1 MSGLTVLV
9 NAPARAAS
17 DRPGKASGR
26 AIPGPAATAAMME
39 IRDEMLTSARGQDNL
54 LFMRERSSSRLT
66 KELVLHLWTK
76 TYNTE
81 GKPDWSHILPYYDD
95 NIYFRDSIQEIRGI
109 EEFTAM
115 TERLAKRSKDLKMK
129 IVNAVMEGDLIM
141 MEWEM
146 TIKFKKN
153 PSSVLY
159 GSSRL
164 TLNGEGRII
173 QQRDYYDLWGDI
185 FDNIPRFGKAY
196 RKFMIRKFG

>member
-66 KELVLHLWTK
+66 KELVLHLWAK